1 VAAKAPTYLITGA
14 RGTVGVAL
22 CEASRARGAMAIG
35 WDRNRAKPGD
45 EWAAKAYVEGIAPSA
60 IFHLA
65 MPSIPSGMENEG
77 WIVNEKWTADI
88 AVAAAERAI
97 PFVYVS
103 TVMVYTNQA
112 VGPFTPDVPP
122 DETEGYGGG
131 KRRGELAAL
140 GANPEARIARLG
152 WQIGS
157 SRGGNNMIEFL
168 EKQQEERGEITASTK
183 WLPGTSFVDDTAN
196 GLLAISSMA
205 PGVYHIGSNTRWNF
219 FEIASALNVIHGNR
233 WNVRATED
241 FVYDQRLLD
250 DRVPMA
256 RLEDR
261 IMLGVR

>member
-1 VAAKAPTYLITGA
+1 MAANPQTFLITGA
-14 RGTVGVAL
+14 NGTVGTAL
-22 CEASRARGAMAIG
+22 CEAIRAKGNRAIG
-35 WDRNRAKPGD
+35 WDRSRVRPGD

-65 MPSIPSGMENEG
+65 MPSVPTGMENEG

-88 AVAAAERAI
+88 ATAAAERDI

-103 TVMVYTNQA
+103 TVMVYTNHA

-122 DETEGYGGG
+122 DEAEGYGGG

-140 GANPEARIARLG
+140 GANPESRIARLG
-152 WQIGS
+152 WQIGRA
-157 SRGGNNMIEFL
+157 RGGNNMIEFL

-183 WLPGTSFVDDTAN
+183 WLTGTSFVDDTAN
-196 GLLAISSMA
+196 GLLAVAGFAS
-205 PGVYHIGSNTRWNF
+205 GTYHVGSNTRWNF
-219 FEIASALNVIHGNR
+219 FEIVSALNAVHGNR

-241 FVYDQRLLD
+241 FVYDQRLMD
-250 DRVPMA
+250 ERVPMP

-261 IMLGVR
+261 LPLLKP